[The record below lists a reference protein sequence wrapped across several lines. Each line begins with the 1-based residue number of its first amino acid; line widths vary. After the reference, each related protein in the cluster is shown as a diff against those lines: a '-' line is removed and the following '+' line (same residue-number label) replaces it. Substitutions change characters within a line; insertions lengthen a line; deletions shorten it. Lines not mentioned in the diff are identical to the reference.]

1 MENLKK
7 HRKQLNL
14 KQQEVAKHLGIAT
27 NTYSQY
33 ENSKRQPNIE
43 MLKEMARFFNT
54 TVDELIGLDSNQN
67 EDTRILKTITTLGA
81 KSKAKITKYIDEIK
95 ENEGKYKIKILGQ
108 VAAGHPILAITDD
121 EDYVYSDVKADF
133 GLRVKGDSMEP
144 EISDDGLVLIRK
156 QSTIENGE
164 IGVVQVDYD
173 TDTSEVTCK
182 KIYVHQDHIELVSLN
197 KKYDPIVL
205 HPNNYLKYQVL
216 GKVVAYT

>member
-7 HRKQLNL
+7 HRKQSNL
-14 KQQEVAKHLGIAT
+14 KQVEVATALGIAT

-33 ENSKRQPNIE
+33 ENGKRQPNIT
-43 MLKEMARFFNT
+43 MLKEMARYFNT
-54 TVDELIGLDSNQN
+54 SVDELIGLTNEKPQN
-67 EDTRILKTITTLGA
+67 TQIIHQI
-81 KSKAKITKYIDEIK
+81 SKMGSRKLAKISEYIDEIN
-95 ENEGKYKIKILGQ
+95 ENENKYKIKILGQ

-121 EDYVYSDVKADF
+121 EDYVYSDTKADF
-133 GLRVKGDSMEP
+133 ALRVKGDSMEP

-156 QSTIENGE
+156 QSTIENGQ

-173 TDTSEVTCK
+173 SDTSEVTCK

-205 HPNNYLKYQVL
+205 DPNNHLRYQVL